1 MSSFIVNTQYSDLYF
16 FTFLGKRNKE
26 NVFGQKILENS
37 ICLVITLSW
46 IILDENMT
54 MIKIIM
60 IIRRRCIV
68 HFKYISTKNNY
79 TGLAFSKNVLK
90 RVPWCL
96 KKSVW
101 KKNAVRTG
109 VVRGDLDFSTR
120 KKNVNRNTRFNTSFN
135 MAFLYNLP
143 NF

>member
-1 MSSFIVNTQYSDLYF
+1 MSSFIVNTQYSNLYS
-16 FTFLGKRNKE
+16 FTFLGKRKE

-101 KKNAVRTG
+101 KKMQFVRKWQEG
-109 VVRGDLDFSTR
+109 IYIFLQE
-120 KKNVNRNTRFNTSFN
+120 KKCK
-135 MAFLYNLP
+135 
-143 NF
+143 

>member
-1 MSSFIVNTQYSDLYF
+1 
-16 FTFLGKRNKE
+16 
-26 NVFGQKILENS
+26 
-37 ICLVITLSW
+37 
-46 IILDENMT
+46 MT

-101 KKNAVRTG
+101 KKMQFGRKWQEGIYIFLQEKNAN
-109 VVRGDLDFSTR
+109 
-120 KKNVNRNTRFNTSFN
+120 KNWLNTSFN
-135 MAFLYNLP
+135 MAFATFLMTFLCPTQHSRIDFQNYSKLCPKKITKLERITIASKLGSFNLLLDTQSH
-143 NF
+143 F